1 MKRFLSLV
9 PVILLLLMIVPSGG
23 AQSGNGYDLSWN
35 VIASGG
41 TTFSSGY
48 HYALGAT
55 LGQATAGPL
64 SDGSNMLG
72 GGFWSGVIANHAIYL
87 PIVLRN

>member
-9 PVILLLLMIVPSGG
+9 PFILLLLVIAPSGG
-23 AQSGNGYDLSWN
+23 AQSSNSYDLSWN

-48 HYALGAT
+48 NYTLGAT

-64 SDGSNMLG
+64 SDGSYILG
-72 GGFWSGVIANHAIYL
+72 GGFWGGVIANHGIYL